1 MSVAK
6 HKTLTFDREL
16 KEGRDYWLERLGR
29 GFEPSGLRPDFERP
43 AVFSPEQDTLEV
55 NFPPSLCEKL
65 TKLTNDSPFLAYTT
79 LLAALKVCLHRYA
92 GAKTVSVGCPPRLR
106 DGAEPP
112 TPNALCVLDEI
123 DPRQSFRQLLLNVR
137 ETLIAAAARQSYP
150 FERLVRD
157 LGLANS
163 ESRSPLFDISFAL
176 RNVHGEL
183 PELRQD
189 ISMTFESS
197 HGGAISGRVEY
208 RRALFR
214 RESVELFVG
223 HWLNVLD
230 SALADLDRPLARLE
244 MLGESERRR
253 SLYEW
258 NETGRPYSKDKCFHQ
273 LFEEH
278 AARTPD
284 AVALGFKD
292 VRLTYAELN
301 ARANQ
306 LARHLRRSGVGP
318 ESLVGISLPRSAE
331 LVVALLG
338 VLKAGGA
345 YVPLDVEY
353 PAERVVY
360 MANDARVSVLLTQ
373 GGLLKEIPKS
383 EARVICLDDAWERI
397 ALESDE
403 NPTPLNTPEHPAYVI
418 YTSGSTGRPK
428 GVVVRHGGLS
438 NLADAQE
445 AAFGLSPENRVLQ
458 FSSLNFD
465 ASIFEIVMALRNGAA
480 LYLAPQETLLP
491 GPSLVEFL
499 RDHAITNITVPPSAL
514 MVLPR
519 EEFPA
524 LRTIVVAGEACPAE
538 LVTRWAAGRSFFNAY
553 GPTETT
559 VWATAARCEDGGHK
573 PPIGRPIANTQV
585 YVLDAGMEPS
595 PVGAAGEL
603 YIGGDGLARGYL
615 NRPGL
620 TAERFVPDSF
630 GPVPGSRLYRTGDL
644 VRFLPDGELEFL
656 GRVDH
661 QVKVRGYRVELG
673 EIEAVISQHAAVRE
687 CVVVARED
695 EPGDK
700 RLVAYVVAESG
711 RGLDVAELRAHVR
724 GQLPDYM
731 VPASFVVLEELP
743 LSPSGKVDRAALPAP
758 EATSTESRRDYVGPR
773 TPVEEV
779 LCGVWGEVLGVEQ
792 VGVEEDFFELGGHS
806 LLATQVISRVR
817 EGFKVEIALRE
828 LFKQPTVRG
837 LAASIEAAMREGHE
851 VNSPPVLPT
860 GRENPLPLSFAQQ
873 RLWFVDQLMPDSPFY
888 NIPAAIR
895 LNGLLDI
902 DAFKRSIEEL
912 VRRHE
917 TLRTTFSE
925 RDGLPV
931 QIISDPSSLA
941 LRVTDLSHLPHDER
955 EAEARRLTDAEA
967 AESFDLRRGP
977 LLRVKLLRLSED
989 EHILLL
995 TMHHIV
1001 SDGWSMGVLVR
1012 EMAAIYEAYVAG
1024 KEPALEELPIQY
1036 ADFAVWQRQWLQGEV
1051 LERQLSYWRE
1061 HLTGAP
1067 PVLELPTD
1075 RPRPSVQ
1082 TYAGATTGF
1091 AVEAEVLEKLK
1102 ALSRREGATLF
1113 MTLLAAF
1120 NVLLSRYSGQKDV
1133 VVGTNIAN
1141 RNRAETEGLIGFFIN
1156 NLVLRTDLSGDPDFR
1171 ELLGRVREVCL
1182 GAYIHQDIP
1191 FDKLVEE
1198 LQPERTLRHNPLFQV
1213 MFVLQNAPRSDLRAP
1228 GVSFS
1233 PFGATRK
1240 VSRFD
1245 LLLNVF
1251 ETPQGLYG
1259 SLEYNTDLFNAST
1272 VERMLEQFRTLLGAV
1287 ADDPEKEVESLS
1299 LMREEASRHL
1309 LHEFNVALE

>member
-1 MSVAK
+1 MSVVK

-29 GFEPSGLRPDFERP
+29 GFEPSGLRPDFDRP
-43 AVFSPEQDTLEV
+43 AVFSPEQDALEV
-55 NFPPSLCEKL
+55 NFPQALYGKL
-65 TKLTNDSPFLAYTT
+65 KKLTNDSPFLTYTT
-79 LLAALKVCLHRYA
+79 LLAALKVCLHKYT
-92 GAKTVSVGCPPRLR
+92 GGKTISVGCPPRLR

-112 TPNALCVLDEI
+112 PPNALCILDEI

-150 FERLVRD
+150 FERLVKD

-163 ESRSPLFDISFAL
+163 ESRSPLFDITLAL
-176 RNVHGEL
+176 RNVHGEM

-189 ISMTFESS
+189 ISMTFELSP
-197 HGGAISGRVEY
+197 GGGGSGRVEY
-208 RRALFR
+208 RRSLFR

-223 HWLNVLD
+223 HWLKVLY

-253 SLYEW
+253 SLYDW

-284 AVALGFKD
+284 AAALSFED

-306 LARHLRRSGVGP
+306 LARHLRRAGVGP

-353 PAERVVY
+353 PAERVAY
-360 MANDARVSVLLTQ
+360 MANDARVSVLLTRS
-373 GGLLKEIPKS
+373 GLLKEIPKT
-383 EARVICLDDAWERI
+383 EARVICLDDEWEQI
-397 ALESDE
+397 ALENGE
-403 NPTPLNTPEHPAYVI
+403 NPPPLNTPEHPAYVI
-418 YTSGSTGRPK
+418 YTSGSTGLPK

-438 NLADAQE
+438 NLADAQK
-445 AAFGLSPENRVLQ
+445 AAFGLEPENRVLQ

-465 ASIFEIVMALRNGAA
+465 ASIFEIAMALRNGAA

-491 GPSLVEFL
+491 GPSLAEFL
-499 RDHAITNITVPPSAL
+499 REHAITNITVPPSAL
-514 MVLPR
+514 MALPR

-524 LRTIVVAGEACPAE
+524 LQTVVVAGEACPAE
-538 LVTRWAAGRSFFNAY
+538 LVTCWAAGRRFFNAY

-559 VWATAARCEDGGHK
+559 VWATAARCTDGTHK

-585 YVLDAGMEPS
+585 YVLDAEMEPS
-595 PVGAAGEL
+595 PVGAVGEL
-603 YIGGDGLARGYL
+603 YIGGEGLARGYL
-615 NRPGL
+615 NRPAL

-630 GPVPGSRLYRTGDL
+630 GSVPGSRLYRTGDL
-644 VRFLPDGELEFL
+644 VRYSPGGELEFL

-673 EIEAVISQHAAVRE
+673 EIEAVVSRHAAVRE
-687 CVVVARED
+687 CVVVARE
-695 EPGDK
+695 EGQGDM

-711 RGLDVAELRAHVR
+711 QVPDVAELRAQAR
-724 GQLPDYM
+724 RQLPDYM
-731 VPASFVVLEELP
+731 VPASFVVLGELP

-758 EATSTESRRDYVGPR
+758 EAASAESGRGYVEPR

-779 LCGVWGEVLGVEQ
+779 LCGIWGEVLGAGR

-817 EGFKVEIALRE
+817 EAFKVEVALRE

-837 LAASIEAAMREGHE
+837 LAASIEAAMREGHG
-851 VNSPPVLPT
+851 VNSPPVLPA

-895 LNGLLDI
+895 LNGLLNI
-902 DAFKRSIEEL
+902 AAFKRSIEEL

-931 QIISDPSSLA
+931 QVISAHAPLDVP
-941 LRVTDLSHLPHDER
+941 VTDLSHLPPDER
-955 EAEARRLTDAEA
+955 EAEVRRLSDAEA
-967 AESFDLRRGP
+967 ASPFDLTRGP
-977 LLRVKLLRLSED
+977 LLRVKLLRLTED
-989 EHILLL
+989 EHVLLL

-1012 EMAAIYEAYVAG
+1012 EMAVLYEAYVAG
-1024 KEPALEELPIQY
+1024 EGPALDELPIQY
-1036 ADFAVWQRQWLQGEV
+1036 ADFAVWQRQWLQGET
-1051 LERQLSYWRE
+1051 LERQLSYWRKQLE
-1061 HLTGAP
+1061 GAP
-1067 PVLELPTD
+1067 HVLDLPTD

-1082 TYAGATTGF
+1082 TYEGATTGF
-1091 AVEAEVLEKLK
+1091 AVDVEVMEKLK

-1120 NVLLSRYSGQKDV
+1120 NVLLSRHSGQKDIV
-1133 VVGTNIAN
+1133 IGTNIAN

-1156 NLVLRTDLSGDPDFR
+1156 NLVLRTDLSGNPGFR

-1198 LQPERTLRHNPLFQV
+1198 LQPERTLSHNPLFQV

-1228 GVSFS
+1228 GLSFS
-1233 PFGATRK
+1233 PVGSTRK

-1251 ETPQGLYG
+1251 ETPEGLYG
-1259 SLEYNTDLFNAST
+1259 SMEYNTDLFNAAT

-1287 ADDPEKEVESLS
+1287 ADNPEKEVESLS
-1299 LMREEASRHL
+1299 LMQEEASRHL